1 MPRTKYRGRRASYL
15 ENQVIRLTVL
25 EEGGHIAEIL
35 DKRSGVNPLWT
46 PPWNS
51 IEPSTYYRDT
61 CPEYGDGPDASLLSG
76 IMGHSLCL
84 DAFGAPSEDEIAAG
98 IPVHGEA
105 STASFEIHE
114 TPEGLTANASL
125 PRAALSFGRQ
135 IELRSATVRIVETV
149 HNLSAFDRPIAWT
162 EHVTLGTPFLEQG
175 ITQFRASATRSK
187 VFESKFGSADYLIAG
202 TEFEWPQAPQSGGG
216 RADLRVLNA
225 ASISSAFST
234 HLMDPRREHAFFV
247 AFAPAYELAFGYV
260 WKQADFPWMAIWE
273 ENHSRMNQPWSGRT
287 LARGME
293 FGVSPF
299 PESRR
304 EMIERN
310 KLFGVPTYRWLSAN
324 SHIAVEYWALARHV
338 RTIPDVLEGPSRLL

>member
-162 EHVTLGTPFLEQG
+162 EHVTLGPPFLERG

-216 RADLRVLNA
+216 RADLRVFKRRFHLQRIQY
-225 ASISSAFST
+225 SPHGSS
-234 HLMDPRREHAFFV
+234 P
-247 AFAPAYELAFGYV
+247 
-260 WKQADFPWMAIWE
+260 
-273 ENHSRMNQPWSGRT
+273 
-287 LARGME
+287 
-293 FGVSPF
+293 
-299 PESRR
+299 
-304 EMIERN
+304 
-310 KLFGVPTYRWLSAN
+310 
-324 SHIAVEYWALARHV
+324 
-338 RTIPDVLEGPSRLL
+338 